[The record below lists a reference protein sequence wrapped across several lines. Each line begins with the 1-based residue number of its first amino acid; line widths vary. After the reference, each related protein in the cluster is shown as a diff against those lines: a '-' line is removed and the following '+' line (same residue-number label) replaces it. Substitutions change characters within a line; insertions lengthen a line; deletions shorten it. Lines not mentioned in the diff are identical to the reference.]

1 MQWQKFFEAVN
12 NKLRNSRM
20 PYDIKAKKKCENE
33 VMLCLLADPD
43 VRRLMSLWL
52 NEQHKTKEGKSL
64 EKTKQL
70 RELGNKEF
78 QAKNYSASI
87 HLYTKSLQ
95 YAPMGS
101 EDLALAVA
109 NRSASLFYL
118 EKFEDCIKD
127 IDLAVMWEYPENLR
141 YKLHLRAAQ
150 CFWKLRKRK
159 SMEESLMR
167 VQDIVNNCEEIPEIK
182 KTSIKQ
188 QVTSLMATASSMEYD
203 DENEA
208 SDSMSGNK
216 PEPAFGV
223 NSNFP
228 YASAALEKK
237 CAPDKGRYVVANR
250 DIHKGQIL
258 FVEKPFAFVLLDHEQ
273 SSSLCAHCC
282 RPQGDVPFPCKMC
295 VEAMYCDVKCQD
307 DAWTT
312 YHQWECPGSRM
323 GVWQQIGIAHLAMKL
338 LLNCAT
344 TQDVDKFNQVQ
355 SLVTNIDKLMPED
368 LIVYGITATMLT
380 LYLYK
385 YTDFFKV
392 VDINE
397 SFVRKFADSSL
408 SFECDLTIE
417 DGKRLYISSLLLR
430 HMLQLICNGH
440 AITRLNLTASD
451 KDKVSTEHQDRVA
464 TGIYLSA
471 SMMNHACDPNI
482 INSFWDQHLIVKAT
496 KDIGVGE
503 EVLNCYGPHFRRMSK
518 DDRQETLKNQYC
530 FICKCEACTNPELR
544 YFLERFSALKCPECT
559 GALHNL
565 HSYSLHCLDCGAT
578 PIVTYGA
585 DLKEAQDLY
594 DAAQG
599 CIDHEK
605 IDEALYKLKQCLCI
619 RRNVL
624 YKHHEDIAVTLDLI
638 GKVYAIMGRWLDSI
652 SYLEHSI
659 AAVEERFGPDSVE
672 LANELNKIT
681 DICIQYLRE
690 ETNTSTKQYKN
701 TLKKTRRFLDRAEQI
716 MNLNYGPWN
725 DSCRE
730 IMEKK
735 EKLSVLLKD
744 FNV

>member
-52 NEQHKTKEGKSL
+52 NEQHKSKEGKSL

-78 QAKNYSASI
+78 QVKNYTASI

-101 EDLALAVA
+101 EELAIAVA

-118 EKFEDCIKD
+118 EKYEDCIKD

-167 VQDIVNNCEEIPEIK
+167 VEDIINNCEEIAEIK
-182 KTSIKQ
+182 K
-188 QVTSLMATASSMEYD
+188 
-203 DENEA
+203 
-208 SDSMSGNK
+208 GNNLRNGHV
-216 PEPAFGV
+216 ALR
-223 NSNFP
+223 
-228 YASAALEKK
+228 SAAVSAKR
-237 CAPDKGRYVVANR
+237 CR
-250 DIHKGQIL
+250 L
-258 FVEKPFAFVLLDHEQ
+258 FMIEQNKSEGLLDKKNLTLFHVPIRHDKSTLVRCTLLFQ
-273 SSSLCAHCC
+273 GRRRVRKIWIHSKC
-282 RPQGDVPFPCKMC
+282 RFRCPRCKMC

-344 TQDVDKFNQVQ
+344 TQDTDKFNQVQ

-392 VDINE
+392 VDLNE
-397 SFVRKFADSSL
+397 SFVRKFHDSSL
-408 SFECDLTIE
+408 SFEVDLTTE
-417 DGKRLYISSLLLR
+417 DGRRLYISSLLLR

-440 AITRLNLTASD
+440 AITRLNLTASE
-451 KDKVSTEHQDRVA
+451 KDKVATEHQDRVA

-471 SMMNHACDPNI
+471 SMMNHACEPNI

-496 KDIGVGE
+496 KDIAAGE

-530 FICKCEACTNPELR
+530 FICKCEACTSPELR

-559 GALHNL
+559 GAFVALHNL

-578 PIVTYGA
+578 PLVTYGP
-585 DLKEAQDLY
+585 DLKEAQDLF

-605 IDEALYKLKQCLCI
+605 VEEALDKLKQCLCI

-638 GKVYAIMGRWLDSI
+638 GKVYAIMGRWLESI

-659 AAVEERFGPDSVE
+659 AAVEERFGPDSIE

-735 EKLSVLLKD
+735 EKLSVLLKN